1 MGHVKLQIGVLMT
14 EKNILGVNLCLRTL
28 REALSHSDFLMGNGP
43 LGTIH
48 YISTRMLI
56 QASRQ
61 EEVKQLLENTDM
73 LVCAETDILRAAGIN
88 SGSRLYEVENHLF
101 LKELCRRI
109 HRSRERFYLL
119 SDTAENLGIL
129 TGILS
134 DCLGELPLNT
144 CQTLEQ
150 LQGDEE
156 LLSTEALANEINDV
170 APAIII
176 SNLPFPYQLQL
187 MYELKPFLNAR
198 LWLGLPSEAMLLKPS
213 RFSFSAFRKLWQ
225 KYFHKKVNHYQ
236 EMNSSDI
243 SAF

>member
-1 MGHVKLQIGVLMT
+1 MT
-14 EKNILGVNLCLRTL
+14 TKNILGVNLCLRTL
-28 REALSHSDFLMGNGP
+28 RESLTYSDSLMCSGP

-48 YISTRMLI
+48 YISTRMLM
-56 QASRQ
+56 QASKQ
-61 EEVKQLLENTDM
+61 EEIKQLLENTDM

-88 SGSRLYEVENHLF
+88 SGSRLYEVENHLY

-109 HRSRERFYLL
+109 HRSHDRFYLL
-119 SDTAENLGIL
+119 SDTAENLATL

-134 DCLGELPLNT
+134 DYLGEPSPNA

-156 LLSTEALANEINDV
+156 SLSSEVLANEINDV

-187 MYELKPFLNAR
+187 MEELKPFLNAR
-198 LWLGLPSEAMLLKPS
+198 LWLGLPSETVFLKPN
-213 RFSFSAFRKLWQ
+213 RFSFSAFQKLWQ
-225 KYFHKKVNHYQ
+225 KYFRKKVTHYQ
-236 EMNSSDI
+236 EINSSDV

>member
-1 MGHVKLQIGVLMT
+1 MT
-14 EKNILGVNLCLRTL
+14 TKNILGVNLCLRTL
-28 REALSHSDFLMGNGP
+28 RESLSYSDSLMCNGP

-48 YISTRMLI
+48 YISTRMLM
-56 QASRQ
+56 QASKQ
-61 EEVKQLLENTDM
+61 EEIKQLLQNTDM

-109 HRSRERFYLL
+109 HRSHEQFYLL
-119 SDTAENLGIL
+119 SDTAEHLGTL

-134 DCLGELPLNT
+134 DYLGEPSSNA
-144 CQTLEQ
+144 CQTLEK
-150 LQGDEE
+150 LQGNEE
-156 LLSTEALANEINDV
+156 FLSPEVLANEINDV
-170 APAIII
+170 APSIII

-187 MYELKPFLNAR
+187 MDELKPFLNAR
-198 LWLGLPSEAMLLKPS
+198 LWLGLPSEAVLLKPN
-213 RFSFSAFRKLWQ
+213 RFSFSAFRKIWQ
-225 KYFHKKVNHYQ
+225 KYFHKKVNHYH